1 MESIT
6 NYTEIKNLL
15 QQGIECWE
23 KAGEMLIKNLDAGA
37 SLNTVSEATG
47 IALNILEQ
55 LERIG
60 RKQVIPR
67 LLISDYPAARAMEKL
82 PYSEQERLQRDTVP
96 LIVSADGKIDVLMVK
111 PDDMTPNQV
120 KQAFCK
126 GHIRTA
132 AEQRAWLADQQQ
144 RVIPAKT
151 TASLYTVG
159 KGEVVIHA
167 PCTLTRGQL
176 ARILADIS

>member
-1 MESIT
+1 
-6 NYTEIKNLL
+6 
-15 QQGIECWE
+15 
-23 KAGEMLIKNLDAGA
+23 
-37 SLNTVSEATG
+37 
-47 IALNILEQ
+47 
-55 LERIG
+55 
-60 RKQVIPR
+60 
-67 LLISDYPAARAMEKL
+67 MEKL
-82 PYSEQERLQRDTVP
+82 PYSEQERLQRDAVP